1 MISRCLRGLRL
12 QRSLIS
18 LVLVL
23 AAAVA
28 VFAGAR
34 AEAADD
40 GGEGEGLATAVF
52 AGGCF
57 WCMEP
62 PFDGLEGVVSTTS
75 GYIGGQVPD
84 PRYEQV
90 AAGGTGHAEA
100 VKVVYRPEQIDY
112 ETLLEVFWKNID
124 PLDAGGQFCDRGD
137 QYRSGIFYADEEQKQ
152 IAEQSLERLKQS
164 ARFSEPIVT
173 TIVPAS
179 EFYPAEDYHQDYYQK
194 NPLRYKFYRHG
205 CGRDRRL
212 EELWGSSFAGR

>member
-1 MISRCLRGLRL
+1 MRFPRLRWLRHNL
-12 QRSLIS
+12 LC
-18 LVLVL
+18 LVLLL
-23 AAAVA
+23 AAALA
-28 VFAGAR
+28 VPAGAR
-34 AEAADD
+34 AEAADT
-40 GGEGEGLATAVF
+40 EQGLASAVF

-62 PFDGLEGVVSTTS
+62 PFDALEGVVSTTS
-75 GYIGGQVPD
+75 GYIGGHVPD

-100 VKVVYRPEQIDY
+100 VKIVYRPDQIRY
-112 ETLLEVFWKNID
+112 ETLLDVFWKNID
-124 PLDAGGQFCDRGD
+124 PLDEGGQFCDRGD
-137 QYRSGIFYADEEQKQ
+137 QYRSGIFYADEEQRH

-164 ARFSEPIVT
+164 ARFTEPIVT
-173 TIVPAS
+173 AIVPAS

-194 NPLRYKFYRHG
+194 NPLRYKVYRYG

>member
-1 MISRCLRGLRL
+1 MRFPWLRWLR
-12 QRSLIS
+12 QSLFC
-18 LVLVL
+18 LVLFGAGALVM
-23 AAAVA
+23 AT
-28 VFAGAR
+28 GAR
-34 AEAADD
+34 AEAADA
-40 GGEGEGLATAVF
+40 GNAGEGLATAVF

-62 PFDGLEGVVSTTS
+62 PFDALEGVVSTTS
-75 GYIGGQVPD
+75 GYIGGHVPD

-100 VKVVYRPEQIDY
+100 VKIVYRPDQIRY
-112 ETLLEVFWKNID
+112 ETLLDVFWKNID
-124 PLDAGGQFCDRGD
+124 PLDEGGQFCDRGD
-137 QYRSGIFYADEEQKQ
+137 QYRSGIFYADEEQRH

-164 ARFSEPIVT
+164 ARFTEPIVT
-173 TIVPAS
+173 AIVPAS

-194 NPLRYKFYRHG
+194 NPLRYKVYRYG